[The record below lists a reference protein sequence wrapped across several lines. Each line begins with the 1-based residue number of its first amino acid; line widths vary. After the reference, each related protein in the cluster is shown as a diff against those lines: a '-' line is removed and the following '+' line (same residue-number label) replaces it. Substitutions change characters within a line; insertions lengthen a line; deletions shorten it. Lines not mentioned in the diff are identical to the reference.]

1 MTRRQDL
8 QHRRHSLNEIIN
20 ILDAMKMLAQM
31 ESHHLEQCLQAQHRV
46 VAAILTVANDFLS
59 FYPQT
64 LPESPQATP
73 VYLMIGSERGFCGH
87 FNHALLSEFEQ
98 CLQQAEV
105 RPTVLVVGRKLFSLV
120 EDDTLLHAR
129 IKGPSVAEDVPA
141 VLEEIVETLM
151 ALQQQQPRM
160 TLFGVYHQGEQGILT
175 QQLLPPFQQSLLQ
188 QQPHQQQQS
197 HQAQQPPPRFSYPPA
212 LNLSPT
218 EFLLGVA
225 RQYLF
230 AALHEVLY
238 ASLLEENRSRSTH
251 LEGAVRHLEDLSGEL
266 AQQLNQLRREEITE
280 EIEVLLLN
288 AGRLEQERAK
298 RR

>member
-8 QHRRHSLNEIIN
+8 QHRRHSLTEIIN
-20 ILDAMKMLAQM
+20 ILDAMKMLAHM
-31 ESHHLEQCLQAQHRV
+31 ESHHLGQCLQAQHRV
-46 VAAILTVANDFLS
+46 VEAILAVADDFLS
-59 FYPQT
+59 FYPRT

-73 VYLMIGSERGFCGH
+73 VYLLIGSERGFCGH
-87 FNHALLSEFEQ
+87 FNHALLSQ
-98 CLQQAEV
+98 LKQYLRQSEV

-129 IKGPSVAEDVPA
+129 INGPNVAEDVPA

-151 ALQQQQPRM
+151 ALQQQQPWM
-160 TLFGVYHQGEQGILT
+160 TLYGVYHQGGQDILT
-175 QQLLPPFQQSLLQ
+175 QQLLPPFQQHPVH
-188 QQPHQQQQS
+188 QQPHQQQQQS
-197 HQAQQPPPRFSYPPA
+197 PRFSYPPA
-212 LNLSPT
+212 LNLSAT

-230 AALHEVLY
+230 AVLHEVLY
-238 ASLLEENRSRSTH
+238 ASLLEENRSRAAH

-288 AGRLEQERAK
+288 AGRLEQARAK